1 MLFRMHESESWGQV
15 QQSVKEGEERMEG
28 LRLGGGGGA
37 KRKEKCKVNGFMAA
51 VIIRLDENGL
61 AQS

>member
-28 LRLGGGGGA
+28 LRLGGGGG
-37 KRKEKCKVNGFMAA
+37 KKKGEV
-51 VIIRLDENGL
+51 
-61 AQS
+61 QS

>member
-28 LRLGGGGGA
+28 LRLGGGGA
-37 KRKEKCKVNGFMAA
+37 KRKEKRKVNGFMAA